1 MAIITDPDWIDPEE
15 TTFDVGK
22 PIRSEQG
29 VMLAGNPIAIAMGK
43 PGAPRNLPGSLDIY
57 LGSVFVGAS
66 DPVGLTDLDD
76 IDVIQFH
83 TVLSSGADFRVSSNG
98 GATWGSYVELTSGSA
113 TPYGAVTIA
122 IKSGWFVSTADQN
135 GAFAGGAGVNAIQFR
150 GFVGIGTRRI
160 RIFGLGAGA

>member
-1 MAIITDPDWIDPEE
+1 
-15 TTFDVGK
+15 
-22 PIRSEQG
+22 
-29 VMLAGNPIAIAMGK
+29 MLAGNPIAIALGK

-83 TVLSSGADFRVSSNG
+83 TPLASGADFRVSSDG
-98 GATWGSYVELTSGSA
+98 GATWGSYVKLTAGDVAS
-113 TPYGAVTIA
+113 PYGAVTIA
-122 IKSGWFVSTADQN
+122 LKSGWFVSEANQDGSFT
-135 GAFAGGAGVNAIQFR
+135 GGAGVNAIQFR
-150 GFVGIGTRRI
+150 GFVGIFTRRI